1 MHKATSIADQDEVTG
16 RLLQL
21 QGDFASLVDKV
32 QAVRENAQG
41 EYRQLQACKK
51 FTNSYCIPILGLYRC
66 HQ

>member
-32 QAVRENAQG
+32 ESVKGLLKTWVVQDSTSCQRECT
-41 EYRQLQACKK
+41 R
-51 FTNSYCIPILGLYRC
+51 
-66 HQ
+66 